1 MKKILGL
8 VILVVFVVLAVA
20 TKDDDSSPK
29 RTNKSKQF
37 LHQMKTKRNHLIL
50 SKRSIN
56 LRRIYHLRTQVTIRL
71 R

>member
-20 TKDDDSSPK
+20 LK